1 MTKKIIYFFFILV
14 FSCSSPSEIK
24 PGKEIKF
31 NKNEKEDI
39 LYQRAL
45 KNFEEGKVQNSVDIL
60 KKIEKDYSYTD
71 YAPKSLLL
79 ISYIYY
85 ESNELILALE
95 NLKKF
100 KELYP
105 ANKNYPYAEFLTAIS
120 LYEQINV
127 ISKDQSPTLLA
138 LKQFNIILKNY
149 PNTIYATEAKI
160 RIDLINEQL
169 AGKELYIARYYMKK
183 EKWTSAI
190 FRLQNVI
197 EKYSKTI
204 FIDEALHRMVEINYK
219 LGNIENAK
227 KYAAILGYNF
237 NTSEWYKKTYKIVG
251 DKNYNIINQKI
262 KKDFKEKL
270 LSIFS
275 FGK

>member
-24 PGKEIKF
+24 SGKEIKF